1 MNNFGT
7 SPYGETNKNNYF
19 QQPNSYTPSTSP
31 YSNPLAQ
38 QVNLQALMN
47 NTTNQQIQQQPQ
59 QDNYVSKEDYD
70 KLLQEK
76 RKLQEQL
83 ENEISQRVDIEF
95 FKKEQEMMKL
105 PEGQRIAHELEYQK
119 NQFFEAFWRT
129 SESGKN
135 AMKKYREAIG
145 LLYDQYTSSQ
155 IMTTQQAQPQLKF
168 KAMNDTPIDT
178 SPQPKRD
185 NILKKIKKEG

>member
-7 SPYGETNKNNYF
+7 SPYGATTGNNYF

-31 YSNPLAQ
+31 YNNPLTQ

-47 NTTNQQIQQQPQ
+47 NTTNQQIQQQQTQ

-83 ENEISQRVDIEF
+83 ENEISQRIDIEF

-135 AMKKYREAIG
+135 AMKKYRESIG

-155 IMTTQQAQPQLKF
+155 IMPAPTQQVQPQLKVQ
-168 KAMNDTPIDT
+168 KPMNDTLIDT
-178 SPQPKRD
+178 SPKQKEED
-185 NILKKIKKEG
+185 NIF

>member
-1 MNNFGT
+1 
-7 SPYGETNKNNYF
+7 
-19 QQPNSYTPSTSP
+19 
-31 YSNPLAQ
+31 
-38 QVNLQALMN
+38 MN
-47 NTTNQQIQQQPQ
+47 NTPNQQMQQQPQQ

-155 IMTTQQAQPQLKF
+155 IMPAQQAQPQLKVQ
-168 KAMNDTPIDT
+168 KPMNDTPIDT
-178 SPQPKRD
+178 SQKKKEED
-185 NILKKIKKEG
+185 NIF

>member
-7 SPYGETNKNNYF
+7 SPYGATTSSNYF

-38 QVNLQALMN
+38 QQVNLQALMN
-47 NTTNQQIQQQPQ
+47 NTPNQQMQQQPQ

-155 IMTTQQAQPQLKF
+155 IMTAQQAQPQLTVQKP
-168 KAMNDTPIDT
+168 MNDTPIDT
-178 SPQPKRD
+178 SPKKKEED
-185 NILKKIKKEG
+185 NIF

>member
-7 SPYGETNKNNYF
+7 SPYGAATSSNYF

-38 QVNLQALMN
+38 QQVNLQALMN
-47 NTTNQQIQQQPQ
+47 NTPNQQMQQQPQQ

-119 NQFFEAFWRT
+119 SQFFEAFWRT

-155 IMTTQQAQPQLKF
+155 IMTAQQAQPQLKAQ
-168 KAMNDTPIDT
+168 KPMNDTPIDT
-178 SPQPKRD
+178 SPQQKED
-185 NILKKIKKEG
+185 NIF

>member
-7 SPYGETNKNNYF
+7 SPYGAATSSNYF

-38 QVNLQALMN
+38 QQVNLQALMN
-47 NTTNQQIQQQPQ
+47 NTPNQQMQQQPQ

-105 PEGQRIAHELEYQK
+105 LEGQRIAHELEYQK
-119 NQFFEAFWRT
+119 SQFFEAFWRT

-155 IMTTQQAQPQLKF
+155 IMPAQQAQPQLKVQ
-168 KAMNDTPIDT
+168 KPMNDTPIDT
-178 SPQPKRD
+178 SPKKKEED
-185 NILKKIKKEG
+185 NIF

>member
-7 SPYGETNKNNYF
+7 SPYGATASSNYF

-38 QVNLQALMN
+38 QQVNLQALMN
-47 NTTNQQIQQQPQ
+47 NTPNQQMQQQTQQ

-119 NQFFEAFWRT
+119 SQFFEAFWRT

-135 AMKKYREAIG
+135 AMKKYRETIG

-155 IMTTQQAQPQLKF
+155 IMTAQQTQPQLKVQ
-168 KAMNDTPIDT
+168 KPMNDTPIDT
-178 SPQPKRD
+178 SPQQKED
-185 NILKKIKKEG
+185 NIF

>member
-7 SPYGETNKNNYF
+7 SPYGATTGNNYF

-31 YSNPLAQ
+31 YNNPLTQ

-47 NTTNQQIQQQPQ
+47 NTTNQQIQQQQTQ

-135 AMKKYREAIG
+135 AMKKYRESIG
-145 LLYDQYTSSQ
+145 LLYDQYTSNQ
-155 IMTTQQAQPQLKF
+155 IMPTPTQQVQPQLKVQ
-168 KAMNDTPIDT
+168 KPMNDTPIDT
-178 SPQPKRD
+178 SPKQKEED
-185 NILKKIKKEG
+185 NIF

>member
-7 SPYGETNKNNYF
+7 SPYGATTGNNYF

-31 YSNPLAQ
+31 YNNPLTQ

-47 NTTNQQIQQQPQ
+47 NTTNQQIQQQQTQ

-83 ENEISQRVDIEF
+83 ENEISQRIDIEF

-135 AMKKYREAIG
+135 AMKKYRESIG
-145 LLYDQYTSSQ
+145 LLYDQYTSNQ
-155 IMTTQQAQPQLKF
+155 IMPTPTQQVQPQLKVQ
-168 KAMNDTPIDT
+168 KPMNDTPIDT
-178 SPQPKRD
+178 SPKQKEED
-185 NILKKIKKEG
+185 NIF